1 MCVCVCGE
9 VKGKKMS
16 GYLPSQSTEQSFL
29 WLRPSMVLW
38 TQMYN
43 VPRTALVLAVFYLL
57 GFCIPSYTQFD
68 KQERF

>member
-16 GYLPSQSTEQSFL
+16 GYLPSQSTEQSF
-29 WLRPSMVLW
+29 MVLW
-38 TQMYN
+38 TQMYT
-43 VPRTALVLAVFYLL
+43 VSRPALVLAVFYLL

-68 KQERF
+68 EQRRLQL